1 MKKYSNKKSYL
12 SFLLVALFSLTF
24 LSSCGEKEPT
34 TPEEKKAALDKK
46 RSELMELQG
55 QIAQLESDLGET
67 AKKEDRSKLV
77 ETMPVKSETFN
88 HYIEVQGTVESDK
101 NVNVLPEMPATIVSL
116 KVKEGQRVSKG
127 QVIATLDAG
136 TFNKQIAEL
145 ETQLSLAATVY
156 EKRKRLWE
164 QKIGSE
170 IEYLQ
175 SQNQKES
182 LENSIATLKQQMR
195 KSVVTSPISG
205 TIDEVYAKQGE
216 IANPAAPIVR
226 VINVSDVQL
235 VADVSENYLSA
246 VTKGDKVKVFFN
258 ALGTEME
265 QKVSFV
271 GQTINTANR
280 TFKIQ
285 IDLPNKEGKIKPNLV
300 GTVKINDF
308 QKENTIAIP
317 TNLIQIGT
325 DGNKF
330 LYVVKEEAGKKIAK
344 KVVVK
349 TGMSYEGS
357 TVVEEGL
364 SADDQIISKGYNEV
378 VDGENIRFAKS

>member
-1 MKKYSNKKSYL
+1 MRTNTFSY
-12 SFLLVALFSLTF
+12 FLLVAIFSLTF
-24 LSSCGEKEPT
+24 LASCGEKEPK
-34 TPEEKKAALDKK
+34 TPEEKKAKLEEK
-46 RSELMELQG
+46 RKELMTLQG
-55 QIAQLESDLGET
+55 EIAALENELGEA
-67 AKKEDRSKLV
+67 AKKENPSKLV
-77 ETMPVKSETFN
+77 EATPVKSETFN

-101 NVNVLPEMPATIVSL
+101 NVTILPEMPATIVSL
-116 KVKEGQRVSKG
+116 KVKEGDRVSAG

-136 TFNKQIAEL
+136 TFSKQLNEIK
-145 ETQLSLAATVY
+145 TQLDLATTVF

-175 SQNQKES
+175 SKTQKES
-182 LENSIATLKQQMR
+182 LENSIATLRQQMS
-195 KSVVTSPISG
+195 KTVVKSPISG

-216 IANPAAPIVR
+216 LANPAMPIAR
-226 VINVSDVQL
+226 VVNVSDVQL
-235 VADVSENYLSA
+235 VADVSENYLSS
-246 VTKGDKVKVFFN
+246 VKKGDKVKVFFS

-280 TFKIQ
+280 TFKVQ
-285 IDLPNKEGKIKPNLV
+285 IDLPNKDGKIKPNLV

-308 QKENTIAIP
+308 QKENAITVP

-330 LYVVKEEAGKKIAK
+330 LYVVKEENGKKVAK

-349 TGMSYEGS
+349 TGMSYEGA
-357 TVVEEGL
+357 TIVEEGL
-364 SADDQIISKGYNEV
+364 SAGDQVVSKGYNEV
-378 VDGENIRFAKS
+378 VDGETVRFLES

>member
-1 MKKYSNKKSYL
+1 MKYSNKKSYL
-12 SFLLVALFSLTF
+12 SFLFIAILSLSF
-24 LSSCGEKEPT
+24 LSSCGEKEPK
-34 TPEEKKAALDKK
+34 TPEEKKAALEKK
-46 RSELMELQG
+46 RNELMTLQG
-55 QIAQLESDLGET
+55 QIAELEDALGEA
-67 AKKEDRSKLV
+67 AKKEEPSKLI
-77 ETMPVKSETFN
+77 EAMPVKSETFN

-101 NVNVLPEMPATIVSL
+101 NVTILPEMPATIVSL
-116 KVKEGQRVSKG
+116 KVKEGDKVSAG

-136 TFNKQIAEL
+136 TFSKQVAEL
-145 ETQLSLAATVY
+145 QTQLSLATTVY

-175 SQNQKES
+175 SQTQKQA

-195 KSVVTSPISG
+195 KTVVTSPISG

-216 IANPAAPIVR
+216 QANPAMPIAR
-226 VINVSDVQL
+226 VVNVSDVQL
-235 VADVSENYLSA
+235 VADVSENYLSS
-246 VTKGDKVKVFFN
+246 VKKGDKVKVFFS

-265 QKVSFV
+265 QKITFV

-280 TFKIQ
+280 TFKVQ
-285 IDLPNKEGKIKPNLV
+285 IDLPNKDGKIKPNLV

-308 QKENTIAIP
+308 QQEGAITVP

-330 LYVVKEEAGKKIAK
+330 LYVVKEESGKKIAK

-357 TVVEEGL
+357 TIVTEGL
-364 SADDQIISKGYNEV
+364 SATDEVISKGYNEV
-378 VDGENIRFAKS
+378 VDGENVRFIKS

>member
-1 MKKYSNKKSYL
+1 MKIHFNKISY
-12 SFLLVALFSLTF
+12 FFLVAIFSVTL
-24 LSSCGEKEPT
+24 LSSCGEKEPK
-34 TPEEKKAALDKK
+34 TPEEKKAALEKK

-55 QIAQLESDLGET
+55 EIAQLEDDLGEA
-67 AKKEDRSKLV
+67 AKKENPSKLV

-101 NVNVLPEMPATIVSL
+101 NVTILPEMPAMIVSL
-116 KVKEGQRVSKG
+116 KVKEGQRVSAG

-136 TFNKQIAEL
+136 TFTKQVAEL
-145 ETQLSLAATVY
+145 QTQLALATTVY

-175 SQNQKES
+175 SQTQKES
-182 LENSIATLKQQMR
+182 LENSIATLKEQMR
-195 KSVVTSPISG
+195 KAVVTSPISG

-216 IANPAAPIVR
+216 QANPAMPIAR
-226 VINVSDVQL
+226 VVNVSDVQL
-235 VADVSENYLSA
+235 VADVSENYLSS
-246 VTKGDKVKVFFN
+246 VRKGDNVKIFFS

-280 TFKIQ
+280 TFKVQ
-285 IDLPNKEGKIKPNLV
+285 IDLPNKDGKIKPNLV

-308 QKENTIAIP
+308 QKENAITVP
-317 TNLIQIGT
+317 TNLIQLGT
-325 DGNKF
+325 DGGKF
-330 LYVVKEEAGKKIAK
+330 LYVVKEEGGKKVAK
-344 KVVVK
+344 KVTVK
-349 TGMSYEGS
+349 TGMSYEGA
-357 TVVEEGL
+357 TIVEEGL
-364 SADDQIISKGYNEV
+364 SATDQVISKGYNEV

>member
-1 MKKYSNKKSYL
+1 MKKYSNKISYL
-12 SFLLVALFSLTF
+12 FFFVAILSLSF
-24 LSSCGEKEPT
+24 LSSCGEKEPK
-34 TPEEKKAALDKK
+34 TPEEKKAALEKK

-55 QIAQLESDLGET
+55 EIAQLEDALGES
-67 AKKEDRSKLV
+67 AKKEDPSKLV
-77 ETMPVKSETFN
+77 ETTPVKSETFN

-101 NVNVLPEMPATIVSL
+101 NVTILPEMPATIISL
-116 KVKEGQRVSKG
+116 KVKEGDRVSAG

-136 TFNKQIAEL
+136 TFNKQVAEL
-145 ETQLSLAATVY
+145 QTQLSLAATVY

-175 SQNQKES
+175 AQNQKEG
-182 LENSIATLKQQMR
+182 LENSIATLKQQMS

-216 IANPAAPIVR
+216 LANPAMPIAR
-226 VINVSDVQL
+226 VINVSDVKL
-235 VADVSENYLSA
+235 TADVSENYLAS
-246 VTKGDKVKVFFN
+246 VKKGDKVKIFFS

-280 TFKIQ
+280 TFKVQ
-285 IDLPNKEGKIKPNLV
+285 IDLPNKDGAIKPNLV

-308 QKENTIAIP
+308 QKENAITIP
-317 TNLIQIGT
+317 TNLIQLGT
-325 DGNKF
+325 DGGKF
-330 LYVVKEEAGKKIAK
+330 VYVVQEEEGKKVAK
-344 KVVVK
+344 KVTVK

-357 TVVEEGL
+357 TIIEEGL
-364 SADDQIISKGYNEV
+364 SATDQVISKGYNEV
-378 VDGENIRFAKS
+378 VDGENVRFIKS

>member
-1 MKKYSNKKSYL
+1 MKYSNKKSYL
-12 SFLLVALFSLTF
+12 SFLFIAILSLSF
-24 LSSCGEKEPT
+24 LSSCGEKEPK
-34 TPEEKKAALDKK
+34 TPEEKKAALEKK
-46 RSELMELQG
+46 RNELMTLQG
-55 QIAQLESDLGET
+55 QIAELEDALGEA
-67 AKKEDRSKLV
+67 AKKEEPSKLI
-77 ETMPVKSETFN
+77 EAMPVKSETFN

-101 NVNVLPEMPATIVSL
+101 NVTILPEMPATIVSL
-116 KVKEGQRVSKG
+116 KVKEGDKVSAG

-136 TFNKQIAEL
+136 TFSKQVAEL
-145 ETQLSLAATVY
+145 QTQLSLATTVY

-175 SQNQKES
+175 SQTQKQA

-195 KSVVTSPISG
+195 KTVVTSPISG

-216 IANPAAPIVR
+216 QANPAMPIAR
-226 VINVSDVQL
+226 VVNVSDVQL
-235 VADVSENYLSA
+235 VADVSENYLSS
-246 VTKGDKVKVFFN
+246 VKKGDKVKVFFS

-265 QKVSFV
+265 QKITFV

-280 TFKIQ
+280 TFKVQ

-308 QKENTIAIP
+308 QQEGAITVP

-330 LYVVKEEAGKKIAK
+330 LYVVKEESGKKIAK

-357 TVVEEGL
+357 TIVTEGL
-364 SADDQIISKGYNEV
+364 SATDEVISKGYNEV
-378 VDGENIRFAKS
+378 VDGENVRFIKS

>member
-1 MKKYSNKKSYL
+1 MKKYSNKISYL
-12 SFLLVALFSLTF
+12 FFFVAILSLSFF
-24 LSSCGEKEPT
+24 SSCGEKEPK
-34 TPEEKKAALDKK
+34 TPEEKKATLEKK

-55 QIAQLESDLGET
+55 EIAQLEDALGEA
-67 AKKEDRSKLV
+67 AKQENPSKLI
-77 ETMPVKSETFN
+77 ETTPVKSETFN

-101 NVNVLPEMPATIVSL
+101 NVTILPEMPGTIISL
-116 KVKEGQRVSKG
+116 KVKEGDKVSAG

-136 TFNKQIAEL
+136 TFNKQVAEL
-145 ETQLSLAATVY
+145 QTQLSLATTVY

-182 LENSIATLKQQMR
+182 LENSIATLKEQMR

-205 TIDEVYAKQGE
+205 TIDEVYVKQGE
-216 IANPAAPIVR
+216 QANPAMPIAR

-235 VADVSENYLSA
+235 VADVSENYLSS
-246 VTKGDKVKVFFN
+246 VKKGDQVKIFFS

-265 QKVSFV
+265 QKVTFV

-280 TFKIQ
+280 TFKVQ
-285 IDLPNKEGKIKPNLV
+285 IDLPNKDGKIKPNLV

-308 QKENTIAIP
+308 QQEGAITVP

-325 DGNKF
+325 DGSKF
-330 LYVVKEEAGKKIAK
+330 LYVVKEEGGKKIAK

-357 TVVEEGL
+357 TIVTQGL
-364 SADDQIISKGYNEV
+364 SATDEVISKGYNEV
-378 VDGENIRFAKS
+378 VDGENVRFIKS

>member
-1 MKKYSNKKSYL
+1 MKKYSNKINYL
-12 SFLLVALFSLTF
+12 FFLLALFSVLT
-24 LSSCGEKEPT
+24 LSSCDKEPE
-34 TPEEKKAALDKK
+34 TPEEKKAALDEK

-55 QIAQLESDLGET
+55 EIAQLESDLGDA
-67 AKKEDRSKLV
+67 AKKEETSKLI
-77 ETMPVKSETFN
+77 EAMPVTSQTFN

-101 NVNVLPEMPATIVSL
+101 NVNILPEMPATIVSL
-116 KVKEGQRVSKG
+116 KVKEGDRVSAG

-136 TFNKQIAEL
+136 IFNKQVAEL
-145 ETQLSLAATVY
+145 QTQLSLATTVY

-175 SQNQKES
+175 SENQKQS
-182 LENSIATLKQQMR
+182 LENSIATLRQQMR

-216 IANPAAPIVR
+216 LANPAMPIAR

-246 VTKGDKVKVFFN
+246 VKKGDKVKIFFS

-265 QKVSFV
+265 EKVTFV
-271 GQTINTANR
+271 GQTINSANR
-280 TFKIQ
+280 TFKVQ
-285 IDLPNKEGKIKPNLV
+285 INLPNKDGAIKPNLV

-308 QKENTIAIP
+308 QAENAVTIP

-325 DGNKF
+325 DGSKF
-330 LYVVKEEAGKKIAK
+330 VYIVKEEAGKQVAK
-344 KVVVK
+344 KVLVK

-357 TVVEEGL
+357 TIVNEGL
-364 SADDQIISKGYNEV
+364 SSTDQIISKGYNEV
-378 VDGENIRFAKS
+378 VDGENVRFIKL

>member
-1 MKKYSNKKSYL
+1 MKKYSNKISYL
-12 SFLLVALFSLTF
+12 FFFVAILSLSF

-34 TPEEKKAALDKK
+34 TPEEKKAALEKK

-55 QIAQLESDLGET
+55 EIAQLEDALGEA
-67 AKKEDRSKLV
+67 AKQENPSKLI
-77 ETMPVKSETFN
+77 ETTPVKSETFN

-101 NVNVLPEMPATIVSL
+101 NVTILPEMPGTIVSL
-116 KVKEGQRVSKG
+116 KVKEGDRVSAG

-136 TFNKQIAEL
+136 TFNKQVAEL
-145 ETQLSLAATVY
+145 QTQLSLATTVY

-175 SQNQKES
+175 SQTQKQS
-182 LENSIATLKQQMR
+182 LENNIATLRQQMR

-216 IANPAAPIVR
+216 QANPAMPIAR

-246 VTKGDKVKVFFN
+246 VKKGDKVKIFFS

-265 QKVSFV
+265 QKVTFV

-280 TFKIQ
+280 TFKVQ
-285 IDLPNKEGKIKPNLV
+285 IDLPNKDGAIKPNLV

-308 QKENTIAIP
+308 QQEGAITVP

-330 LYVVKEEAGKKIAK
+330 LYVVKEDAGKKIAK

-357 TVVEEGL
+357 TIVTEGL
-364 SADDQIISKGYNEV
+364 SATDEVISKGYNEV
-378 VDGENIRFAKS
+378 VDGENVRFIKS

>member
-1 MKKYSNKKSYL
+1 MKKYSNKISYL
-12 SFLLVALFSLTF
+12 FFFVAILSLSF
-24 LSSCGEKEPT
+24 LSSCGEKEPK
-34 TPEEKKAALDKK
+34 TPEEKKAALEKK

-55 QIAQLESDLGET
+55 EIAQLEDALGEA
-67 AKKEDRSKLV
+67 AKKENPSKLV
-77 ETMPVKSETFN
+77 ESMPVKSETFN

-101 NVNVLPEMPATIVSL
+101 NVTILPEMPATIMSL
-116 KVKEGQRVSKG
+116 KVKEGDKVSAG

-136 TFNKQIAEL
+136 TFNKQVAEL
-145 ETQLSLAATVY
+145 ETRLSLATTVY

-182 LENSIATLKQQMR
+182 LENNIATLKQQMR

-216 IANPAAPIVR
+216 LANPAMPIAR

-246 VTKGDKVKVFFN
+246 VKKGDKVKIFFS

-265 QKVSFV
+265 QKVTFV

-280 TFKIQ
+280 TFKVQ
-285 IDLPNKEGKIKPNLV
+285 IDLPNKNGAIKPNLV

-308 QKENTIAIP
+308 QAEGAITVP

-330 LYVVKEEAGKKIAK
+330 LYVVKEEAGKKVAK

-357 TVVEEGL
+357 TVVTEGL
-364 SADDQIISKGYNEV
+364 SANDQIISKGYNEV
-378 VDGENIRFAKS
+378 VDGENVRFIKS

>member
-1 MKKYSNKKSYL
+1 MKKYSNKISYL
-12 SFLLVALFSLTF
+12 FFFVAILSLSF
-24 LSSCGEKEPT
+24 LSSCGEKEPK
-34 TPEEKKAALDKK
+34 TPEEKKAALEKK

-55 QIAQLESDLGET
+55 EIAQLEDALGEA
-67 AKKEDRSKLV
+67 AKKENPSKLV
-77 ETMPVKSETFN
+77 ESMPVKSETFN

-101 NVNVLPEMPATIVSL
+101 NVTILPEMPATIMSL
-116 KVKEGQRVSKG
+116 KVKEGDRVSAG

-136 TFNKQIAEL
+136 TFNKQVAEL
-145 ETQLSLAATVY
+145 ETQLSLATTVY

-216 IANPAAPIVR
+216 LANPAMPIAR

-246 VTKGDKVKVFFN
+246 VKKGDKVKIFFS

-265 QKVSFV
+265 QKVTFV

-280 TFKIQ
+280 TFKVQ
-285 IDLPNKEGKIKPNLV
+285 IDLPNKNGAIKPNLV

-308 QKENTIAIP
+308 QAEGAITVP

-325 DGNKF
+325 DGSKF
-330 LYVVKEEAGKKIAK
+330 LYVVKEEAGKKVAK

-357 TVVEEGL
+357 TVVTEGL
-364 SADDQIISKGYNEV
+364 SANDQVIIKGYNEV
-378 VDGENIRFAKS
+378 VDGENVRFIKS

>member
-1 MKKYSNKKSYL
+1 MKKYSNKISY
-12 SFLLVALFSLTF
+12 LVALVAILSLSF
-24 LSSCGEKEPT
+24 LSSCDKEPE
-34 TPEEKKAALDKK
+34 TPEEKKAALKEK

-55 QIAQLESDLGET
+55 QIAQLEDALGEA
-67 AKKEDRSKLV
+67 AKQENPSKLV
-77 ETMPVKSETFN
+77 ETMPVTSQTFN

-101 NVNVLPEMPATIVSL
+101 NLTILPEMPATIVSL
-116 KVKEGQRVSKG
+116 KVKEGDKVSAG

-136 TFNKQIAEL
+136 TFNKQVAEL
-145 ETQLSLAATVY
+145 QTQLSLATTVY

-175 SQNQKES
+175 SQTQKQS
-182 LENSIATLKQQMR
+182 LENNIATLRQQMR
-195 KSVVTSPISG
+195 KSIVTSPISG

-216 IANPAAPIVR
+216 QANPAMPIAR
-226 VINVSDVQL
+226 VVNVSDVKI
-235 VADVSENYLSA
+235 VADVPENYLSS
-246 VTKGDKVKVFFN
+246 VKKGDKVKIFFG

-265 QKVSFV
+265 QKVTFV
-271 GQTINTANR
+271 GQTINMANR
-280 TFKIQ
+280 TFKVQ
-285 IDLPNKEGKIKPNLV
+285 IDLPNKDGAIKPNLV

-308 QKENTIAIP
+308 QAENAITIP

-325 DGNKF
+325 NGSKF
-330 LYVVKEEAGKKIAK
+330 VYVVKEEGGKKIAK

-357 TVVEEGL
+357 TVVSEGL
-364 SADDQIISKGYNEV
+364 SATDQIISKGYSEV
-378 VDGENIRFAKS
+378 VDGENIRFIKS

>member
-1 MKKYSNKKSYL
+1 MKYSNKISYL
-12 SFLLVALFSLTF
+12 FFFVAILSLSF
-24 LSSCGEKEPT
+24 LSSCGEKEPK
-34 TPEEKKAALDKK
+34 TPEEKKAALEKK
-46 RSELMELQG
+46 RNELMTLQG
-55 QIAQLESDLGET
+55 QIAQLESDLGE
-67 AKKEDRSKLV
+67 AAEKADNSKLI
-77 ETMPVKSETFN
+77 ETMPVQSETFN

-101 NVNVLPEMPATIVSL
+101 NVTILPEMPGTIVSL
-116 KVKEGQRVSKG
+116 KVKEGDKVSAG

-136 TFNKQIAEL
+136 TFNKQVAEL
-145 ETQLSLAATVY
+145 QTQLSLATTVY

-175 SQNQKES
+175 SQTQKQS
-182 LENSIATLKQQMR
+182 LENSIATLRQQMR

-216 IANPAAPIVR
+216 QANPAMPIAR
-226 VINVSDVQL
+226 VVNVSDVQL
-235 VADVSENYLSA
+235 VADVSENYLSS
-246 VTKGDKVKVFFN
+246 VKKGDKVKVFFS

-265 QKVSFV
+265 QKVTFV

-280 TFKIQ
+280 TFKVQ
-285 IDLPNKEGKIKPNLV
+285 IDLPNKDGKIKPNLV

-308 QKENTIAIP
+308 QQEAALTVP

-330 LYVVKEEAGKKIAK
+330 LYVVKDENGKKVAK
-344 KVVVK
+344 KVVIK
-349 TGMSYEGS
+349 TGMSYEGLTIVIEVLS
-357 TVVEEGL
+357 TG
-364 SADDQIISKGYNEV
+364 DQLISKGYNEV
-378 VDGENIRFAKS
+378 VDGDNVRFIKS

>member
-1 MKKYSNKKSYL
+1 MKYSNKINYL
-12 SFLLVALFSLTF
+12 FFLVALFSTLTLF
-24 LSSCGEKEPT
+24 SCDKEPE
-34 TPEEKKAALDKK
+34 TPEEKKAALDEK
-46 RSELMELQG
+46 RNEMMELQG
-55 QIAQLESDLGET
+55 EIAQLESDLGDA
-67 AKKEDRSKLV
+67 AKKEEVSKLI
-77 ETMPVKSETFN
+77 ESMPVTSETFN

-101 NVNVLPEMPATIVSL
+101 NVTILPEMPATIVSL
-116 KVKEGQRVSKG
+116 KVKEGDRVSAG

-136 TFNKQIAEL
+136 TFNKQVAEL
-145 ETQLSLAATVY
+145 QTQLSLATTVY
-156 EKRKRLWE
+156 EKRKRLWD

-175 SQNQKES
+175 SQTQKQS

-216 IANPAAPIVR
+216 LANPAMPIAR

-246 VTKGDKVKVFFN
+246 VKKGDKVKIFFS

-265 QKVSFV
+265 QKVTFV

-280 TFKIQ
+280 TFKVQ
-285 IDLPNKEGKIKPNLV
+285 IDLPNKDGAIKPNLV

-308 QKENTIAIP
+308 QKEGAITVP

-330 LYVVKEEAGKKIAK
+330 LYVVKEEGGKKIAK
-344 KVVVK
+344 KVTVK

-357 TVVEEGL
+357 TIVNEGL
-364 SADDQIISKGYNEV
+364 SATDEVISKGYNEV
-378 VDGENIRFAKS
+378 VDGENVRFIKS

>member
-1 MKKYSNKKSYL
+1 MKYSNKKSYL
-12 SFLLVALFSLTF
+12 SFLFIAILSLSF
-24 LSSCGEKEPT
+24 LSSCGEKEPK
-34 TPEEKKAALDKK
+34 TPEEKKAALEKK
-46 RSELMELQG
+46 RNELMTLQG
-55 QIAQLESDLGET
+55 QIAELEDALGEA
-67 AKKEDRSKLV
+67 AKKEEPSKLI
-77 ETMPVKSETFN
+77 EAMPVKSETFN

-101 NVNVLPEMPATIVSL
+101 NVTILPEMPATIVSL
-116 KVKEGQRVSKG
+116 KVKEGDKVSAG

-136 TFNKQIAEL
+136 TFSKQVAEL
-145 ETQLSLAATVY
+145 QTQLSLATTVY

-175 SQNQKES
+175 SQTQKQA

-195 KSVVTSPISG
+195 KTVVTSPISG

-216 IANPAAPIVR
+216 QANPAMPIAR
-226 VINVSDVQL
+226 VVNVSDVQL
-235 VADVSENYLSA
+235 VADVSENYLSS
-246 VTKGDKVKVFFN
+246 VKKGDKVKVFFS

-265 QKVSFV
+265 QKITFV

-280 TFKIQ
+280 TFKVQ
-285 IDLPNKEGKIKPNLV
+285 IDLPNKDGKIKPNLV

-308 QKENTIAIP
+308 QQEGAITVP

-330 LYVVKEEAGKKIAK
+330 LYVVKEESGKKIAK

-349 TGMSYEGS
+349 TVMSYEGS
-357 TVVEEGL
+357 TIVTEGL
-364 SADDQIISKGYNEV
+364 SATDEVISKGYNEV
-378 VDGENIRFAKS
+378 VDGENVRFIKS